1 MANTWA
7 VRDVWVLKCPFLAD
21 SFVNSFVGRVSLQ
34 FRKIRRFH
42 VNCDDVFV
50 FHFPQTL
57 FSFYLLTICPV
68 LLRKDFKS
76 WNGNILVL
84 SCVFHISFVELVNT
98 YDIQNTGRKFTLKK
112 KCSPDSRNL
121 FIRHSFWML
130 FCLENSINFPHK
142 FPRNCMVRNL
152 TRSTSVKNQWK
163 AIWLTSKCLDK
174 RYPIHTLFNHTVQ

>member
-112 KCSPDSRNL
+112 NVHQTVATCSSDILSECCFVL
-121 FIRHSFWML
+121 KI
-130 FCLENSINFPHK
+130 
-142 FPRNCMVRNL
+142 
-152 TRSTSVKNQWK
+152 RSTFLINSLGIACFGISHV
-163 AIWLTSKCLDK
+163 LPRSKINEK
-174 RYPIHTLFNHTVQ
+174 QSGWRRNV